1 MSDLK
6 VNSIT
11 SSDSSVGPVVA
22 GVSTVASTAFMIMP
36 VGDTATRGAGSGRMV
51 MMGGFGYSPNNAN
64 QKQIQRLTI
73 STLGNALDFGDMAV
87 ARYVAAQCASS
98 TRGIAASGEATTI
111 EYVTISSGGGGNDFG
126 DTGKTNSSSVGLSD
140 STRGVFAGGYQ
151 IAGVNAKTDL
161 IEFIT
166 IASTGDTTDFG
177 SLAEAS
183 AHVGACAS
191 PSRGIIFGGH
201 TPTVVNTIQFITIS
215 STGDAQ
221 DFGDLTVGSRQGAG
235 LSNTTRGLHAGGIPS
250 TAGNVIGYITIAS
263 KGDATDFG
271 DLTDGS
277 GWIGSGAS
285 STRGIFAG
293 GYNASPTNRIDYVTI
308 ATTGNAQDFGDLL
321 GPALYG
327 VGGLTDVH
335 GGLG

>member
-1 MSDLK
+1 MSELRI
-6 VNSIT
+6 NNIT
-11 SSDSSVGPVVA
+11 DTAGSSGPIIA
-22 GVSTVASTAFMIMP
+22 GVSTVSSTSHMVMP
-36 VGDTATRGAGSGRMV
+36 SGPTEMRGGRGRMI

-64 QKQIQRLTI
+64 QSQIQRLTI
-73 STLGNALDFGDMAV
+73 STLGNALDFGDMTT

-151 IAGVNAKTDL
+151 IAGVNAKTNL

-177 SLAEAS
+177 SLTEAS

-250 TAGNVIGYITIAS
+250 TAGNVIAFITIAS
-263 KGDATDFG
+263 
-271 DLTDGS
+271 
-277 GWIGSGAS
+277 
-285 STRGIFAG
+285 
-293 GYNASPTNRIDYVTI
+293 
-308 ATTGNAQDFGDLL
+308 TGNAQDFGDLSQSRKSFASFSNNTTGFWAGGDPNGSIVNIIDKVAIASL
-321 GPALYG
+321 GNATDFG
-327 VGGLTDVH
+327 DLTIDRETCSGCSNAH
-335 GGLG
+335 GGLQ